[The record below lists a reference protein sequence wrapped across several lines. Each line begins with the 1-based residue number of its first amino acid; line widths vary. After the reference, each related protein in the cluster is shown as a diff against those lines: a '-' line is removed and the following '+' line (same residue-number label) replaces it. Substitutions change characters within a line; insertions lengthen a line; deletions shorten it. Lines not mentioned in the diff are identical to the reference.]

1 MGAVGPGV
9 RSADHPDVIVVGGG
23 ITGSEAAWR
32 LARGGV
38 ATLLVT
44 TSLDTIATLPGD
56 GWSFDPP
63 RGGVLE
69 AVAVEA
75 RTASRWSA
83 RALHRGVKRDLERES
98 ALHVLQSTVVDLRID
113 DAGRVGGVVTWE
125 GVERSAPR
133 VALCLGTFLGA
144 RLAVGE
150 TIERAG
156 RMSELAD
163 DALFE
168 RLGALGVRFV
178 EREVAIEGD
187 ALSPGYRVTFHA
199 MHDHETDEHGHVRRL
214 PGLYA
219 FGVCAGGPCDLTASA
234 EAGRRAAQALA
245 ASAG

>member
-1 MGAVGPGV
+1 MQP
-9 RSADHPDVIVVGGG
+9 ADHPDVIVVGGG

-56 GWSFDPP
+56 GWSFEPP
-63 RGGVLE
+63 DGGVLA
-69 AVAVEA
+69 AVAGEA
-75 RTASRWSA
+75 RSASRWSA

-98 ALHVLQSTVVDLRID
+98 ALHVLQSTVVDLRFD
-113 DAGRVGGVVTWE
+113 RAGCVDGVVTWE
-125 GVERSAPR
+125 GVERAAPR

-144 RLAVGE
+144 RLSVGD

-156 RMSELAD
+156 RLSELAD
-163 DALFE
+163 DALFV

-178 EREVAIEGD
+178 VREAGIAGD

-199 MHDHETDEHGHVRRL
+199 LHDDETDDQGRLWRL

-219 FGVCAGGPCDLTASA
+219 FGLCAGGPCDLTASA
-234 EAGRRAAQALA
+234 EAGRRAAEALA
-245 ASAG
+245 V